1 MTRTFLIIQVPLL
14 FLVLLIGVFVD
25 RAHVPDVVIGF
36 LLSFGFVLISIVVL
50 ERTWK
55 FKDNAFLKAFWVSML
70 ARFAGIIV
78 LLIIIYGA
86 TKIDEIYFTVSF
98 IISYLCHSITEM
110 IFINKILKKGS
121 NTV

>member
-1 MTRTFLIIQVPLL
+1 MIRSYFLAQIPLLIIFGIVGFLIPRTHILDI
-14 FLVLLIGVFVD
+14 FTGYLISFVFVF
-25 RAHVPDVVIGF
+25 VSVVA
-36 LLSFGFVLISIVVL
+36 L

-55 FKDNAFLKAFWVSML
+55 LNDNTFMNVFWGSTF
-70 ARFAGIIV
+70 ARFVGIIIV
-78 LLIIIYGA
+78 LVLIYGA

-98 IISYLCHSITEM
+98 IISYLCHSITEI